1 MGESDMTRSSKFG
14 VPKTSNFGPRTLPGL
29 VGIDRSSV
37 LDSLLPMAF
46 SQAHS
51 LFPAA
56 DLRFTFHASRFML
69 PLYSILLALVCL
81 AGTACSTTAPT
92 GKILFDDARGT
103 VSLQTIS
110 DQSIKANHPINL
122 EPALLS
128 QLLTGMELQD
138 RGGGEHNVRGL
149 QTLIEGNAALI
160 FPVFSDDQVQFL
172 APLIAEGLRTANANQ
187 SVEFRVV
194 TTIPGSNR
202 FESSTT
208 ETTLGSL
215 YAYGRQLYVILTQ
228 YNYNPMQTNLN
239 FAEQTH
245 RSQDPLDYSG
255 LKHRTLR
262 FTPKAAL
269 RTDSP
274 DPPTMGKPTDRFIA
288 VDYQLL
294 QQAWRNLEAKKH
306 AAPQVDGSVEAVR
319 AAEDRARTAEAQA
332 RNTEALSQEVETL
345 KKQLESI
352 QKQLGNQPT
361 GQSSQN
367 QKTTPPAK

>member
-1 MGESDMTRSSKFG
+1 MTPS
-14 VPKTSNFGPRTLPGL
+14 PK
-29 VGIDRSSV
+29 D
-37 LDSLLPMAF
+37 
-46 SQAHS
+46 QAEK
-51 LFPAA
+51 
-56 DLRFTFHASRFML
+56 RFCPWL
-69 PLYSILLALVCL
+69 ILLTLL
-81 AGTACSTTAPT
+81 SFAGTACSTTAPT

-138 RGGGEHNVRGL
+138 DGGGEHKVRGL
-149 QTLIEGNAALI
+149 QTLIEGKAALI

-172 APLIAEGLRTANANQ
+172 APLIAEGLRTANGNQ
-187 SVEFRVV
+187 SVEFRIV
-194 TTIPGSNR
+194 TTTEGSNR
-202 FESSTT
+202 FQSPTK

-274 DPPTMGKPTDRFIA
+274 DPPTMEKPTDRFVA

-294 QQAWRNLEAKKH
+294 QQAWRNLEAKKQ
-306 AAPQVDGSVEAVR
+306 AARQLESGTTSVASSQEAAR
-319 AAEDRARTAEAQA
+319 AAETRAQAAEAQARTAEAQA
-332 RNTEALSQEVETL
+332 RQTEALSKEVETL
-345 KKQLESI
+345 
-352 QKQLGNQPT
+352 
-361 GQSSQN
+361 
-367 QKTTPPAK
+367 

>member
-1 MGESDMTRSSKFG
+1 
-14 VPKTSNFGPRTLPGL
+14 
-29 VGIDRSSV
+29 
-37 LDSLLPMAF
+37 
-46 SQAHS
+46 
-51 LFPAA
+51 
-56 DLRFTFHASRFML
+56 ML

-81 AGTACSTTAPT
+81 AGTACSTTVPT
-92 GKILFDDARGT
+92 GKILFDDPRGT

-110 DQSIKANHPINL
+110 DRSIQANHPINL

-128 QLLTGMELQD
+128 QLLTGMELKD
-138 RGGGEHNVRGL
+138 DGGGEHNVRGL

-194 TTIPGSNR
+194 TTIQGSNR
-202 FESSTT
+202 FQSPTT

-215 YAYGRQLYVILTQ
+215 YTYGRQLYVILTQ

-269 RTDSP
+269 RADSP

-306 AAPQVDGSVEAVR
+306 APPQVDGSVEAVR

-332 RNTEALSQEVETL
+332 RTAEAQARNTAALSQEVETL

>member
-1 MGESDMTRSSKFG
+1 
-14 VPKTSNFGPRTLPGL
+14 
-29 VGIDRSSV
+29 
-37 LDSLLPMAF
+37 MAP
-46 SQAHS
+46 SPQLS
-51 LFPAA
+51 LFRSA
-56 DLRFTFHASRFML
+56 DLRFTFHASRFTL
-69 PLYSILLALVCL
+69 PLNSILLALLCF

-172 APLIAEGLRTANANQ
+172 APLLAEGLRTANANQ

-194 TTIPGSNR
+194 TTKEGSNR
-202 FESSTT
+202 FQSATT

-239 FAEQTH
+239 FAEASH

-262 FTPKAAL
+262 FTPQAAL

-274 DPPTMGKPTDRFIA
+274 DPPTMEKPTDRFVA

-294 QQAWRNLEAKKH
+294 QQAWRNLEAKKQ
-306 AAPQVDGSVEAVR
+306 AARQLESGTTSVAASQEAAR
-319 AAEDRARTAEAQA
+319 AAEARAQAAEAQARTAEAQA
-332 RNTEALSQEVETL
+332 RQTEALSQEVETL

-352 QKQLGNQPT
+352 QKQLGNKPT
-361 GQSSQN
+361 GQTSP
-367 QKTTPPAK
+367 K